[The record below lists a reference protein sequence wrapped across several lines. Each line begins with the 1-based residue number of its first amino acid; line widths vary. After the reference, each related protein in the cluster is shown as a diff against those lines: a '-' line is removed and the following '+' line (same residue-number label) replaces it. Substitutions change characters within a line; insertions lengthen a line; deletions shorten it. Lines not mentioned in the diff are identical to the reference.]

1 MADHSHPTAAASIH
15 ILGSI
20 FFSKRSNRGHARS
33 PPPVITMDESIM
45 IHQWLDPDISVVPPG
60 SNERPNPIWAN
71 PYLRI
76 NWITSNKQRIAM
88 ESYFNETRCR
98 SSN

>member
-1 MADHSHPTAAASIH
+1 MMDSNLPSEISSPVAD
-15 ILGSI
+15 
-20 FFSKRSNRGHARS
+20 SNHGHARS

-45 IHQWLDPDISVVPPG
+45 IHQWLDPAISVDPPG
-60 SNERPNPIWAN
+60 SNERPNPIWAD
-71 PYLRI
+71 PYLHI

-88 ESYFNETRCR
+88 ESCFNETRCR